1 MKERGAKTLK
11 RKRGVQR
18 KAFITFTGT
27 AAFREN
33 VEMYSLLL
41 PVLAVIFVFCY
52 IPLYG
57 VVIAFQNY
65 APGSAFVGPGVQ
77 WVGLQHFKTFIQS
90 KYFTR
95 ILCNT
100 LRLNLLNLAFGFWLP
115 ILFALLVNEIRA
127 RRFQKFVQTA
137 SYMPYF
143 ISTVVVAGMV
153 ISFIDTD
160 GAVNQLLGLFRVPR
174 QNYRLAPEAF
184 DAVYTIVNVWKT
196 FGFSSI
202 LYLSTITSI
211 DPTLYEAARM
221 DGAGRLRRIWHITLP
236 GLKNIIAINLILAI
250 GNIFAANT
258 ELILLLYL
266 PATYE
271 TSDVIGT
278 YVYRLGIEG
287 GQFSYTAAVGLFMS
301 VIGFA
306 LTFFAN
312 KASDRLTGYGLW

>member
-1 MKERGAKTLK
+1 
-11 RKRGVQR
+11 
-18 KAFITFTGT
+18 
-27 AAFREN
+27 
-33 VEMYSLLL
+33 MYSLLL
-41 PVLAVIFVFCY
+41 PVLAIIFIFCY

-65 APGSAFVGPGVQ
+65 APGSAFIGPEVQ
-77 WVGLQHFKTFIQS
+77 WVGLQHFKAFVQS
-90 KYFTR
+90 KFFFR

-100 LRLNLLNLAFGFWLP
+100 IRLNLLNLIFGFWLP
-115 ILFALLVNEIRA
+115 ILFALLVNEVRA
-127 RRFQKFVQTA
+127 HRFKKFVQTA

-153 ISFIDTD
+153 ISFLDTD
-160 GAVNQLLGLFRVPR
+160 GAVNQLLGVFHVPR

-184 DAVYTIVNVWKT
+184 DAVYTIVNVWKN
-196 FGFSSI
+196 FGFGSI

-211 DPTLYEAARM
+211 DPSLYEAARI
-221 DGAGRLRRIWHITLP
+221 DGAGRFCQMWHITLP
-236 GLKNIIAINLILAI
+236 GLKNMIAINLILAI
-250 GNIFAANT
+250 GGIFAANT
-258 ELILLLYL
+258 ELILLLYT

-301 VIGFA
+301 VIGFV
-306 LTFFAN
+306 LTFLAN
-312 KASDRLTGYGLW
+312 KASNKLTGYGLW